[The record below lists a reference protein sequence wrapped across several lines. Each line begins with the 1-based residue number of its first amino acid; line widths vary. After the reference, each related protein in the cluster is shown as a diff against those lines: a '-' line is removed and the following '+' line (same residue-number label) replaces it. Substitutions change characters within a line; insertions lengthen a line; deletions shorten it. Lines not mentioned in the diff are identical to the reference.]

1 MMDEMDEI
9 WMLYADDG
17 AQSLDAMEAALDALE
32 GGKGDMGA
40 HIGALFRAVHT
51 FKGNSRVLGLA
62 QVEGLAHLAEDL
74 IGLVRDEG
82 VPLNGEITD
91 ILMRTGDAL
100 RGMLEETADTRADV
114 EPGPTAGLKQD
125 LRTMIGRLTGA
136 EAEPAEP
143 APAAEPQPDV
153 APQKAAAEAPAAPK
167 SEPEPEPEAASAP
180 KAKAPV
186 FDMGLAGLLDQL
198 DGGDGA
204 EFDEFEGDDDEPE
217 FEPEDDPEPE
227 AELEAEEDAAPQSEA
242 EAEPEPEPE
251 PAPQVKTVAE
261 VTEGKL
267 LAPDSEHHK
276 IFNDMADKT
285 CAALD
290 ALVAE
295 WVEDTSPRAAHRQA
309 DNLHYA
315 AGQLNLADWLA
326 LLEPV
331 LSGDAPDLAATRDLS
346 AAIRRLLS
354 GESAAPEVAEEP
366 APEPEPMPEPAVDVV
381 SEPVAEPEPAPEP
394 QVEAKAAPVKKTTA
408 LPKPAVEVAE
418 GKLRADQTYHQIFA
432 DMVFKTLDKMDA
444 LCANWSE
451 DSSLAALRKEADGLR
466 YAAQQLDLT
475 GWVALLDPVAEAT
488 GMSHAAAK
496 DHVAELRARAAQEFG
511 DADAAP
517 AQTRG
522 PIDPAADGRAFFQAI
537 AELYPLIADQGMRM
551 GGDTPCTMEERR
563 DLAERI
569 ADLAA
574 PREYVRLVDSAHRL
588 SQEPAG
594 HAYRAAEL
602 ALYEELVSVERSL
615 PASVFDAEMMPPS
628 KLLGAWCVD
637 HIFETL
643 QSLRKGMEAR
653 SVEDGAN
660 WFPAF
665 STLMRQVHFACLN
678 YRIETASQLTMALI
692 DLFARVRVDQKAPD
706 VILLQ
711 MGRGFVDTMELVFD
725 ALDQGDTPDTSRIE
739 KMFEEATN
747 ACFVASGVMTAKS
760 IESRLG
766 LPPEFH
772 RVMSPESVKTAHEAI
787 KEGLHFYVLRA
798 DLNDDD
804 ALAQGF
810 LEWITTGVVRMI
822 TNVTVFLDKA
832 TLFDFLVASS
842 LEEDRMVERLA
853 MLDTTG
859 TRLMMAQALKVRE
872 APEAG
877 AAEPDTLDLIP
888 MSDVGD
894 SLALLEAVGAIS
906 ASHAQLEHEL
916 TQLASVDLVQDVM
929 EALRAAGVG
938 ELEQRV
944 RSVLRDRLEQHNMRL
959 QEISESGAQLSAE
972 LSHLQQESVAQRSR
986 PSEVLL
992 RPLKAYVATQ
1002 ARKIGVDA
1010 SVTYVGGD
1018 VMLDQML
1025 IEELRGPLKTLVNLR
1040 LSGEYP
1046 ASRFH
1051 ISVEAESDHVRVELT
1066 DNSPEAPVSEAYAVL
1081 ADEMARKKGALR
1093 RVSLP
1098 AGAGVR
1104 FHLRVPQH
1112 MIVLDGMVVRVGHVR
1127 YVLPVDSIHRILQTD
1142 RLLPVAA
1149 SGGARM
1155 LHIDEGPLVPV
1166 HPLLPEPADMP
1177 AGARLYV
1184 VLSSNQTRIAIP
1196 VDELL
1201 GQQLVMLRPLQG
1213 VLSGMRDMSGIAVL
1227 SGGEVGMVV
1236 AVSALAS
1243 GDESKASVAA

>member
-1 MMDEMDEI
+1 
-9 WMLYADDG
+9 
-17 AQSLDAMEAALDALE
+17 
-32 GGKGDMGA
+32 
-40 HIGALFRAVHT
+40 V
-51 FKGNSRVLGLA
+51 
-62 QVEGLAHLAEDL
+62 
-74 IGLVRDEG
+74 
-82 VPLNGEITD
+82 
-91 ILMRTGDAL
+91 
-100 RGMLEETADTRADV
+100 
-114 EPGPTAGLKQD
+114 
-125 LRTMIGRLTGA
+125 
-136 EAEPAEP
+136 
-143 APAAEPQPDV
+143 
-153 APQKAAAEAPAAPK
+153 
-167 SEPEPEPEAASAP
+167 
-180 KAKAPV
+180 
-186 FDMGLAGLLDQL
+186 
-198 DGGDGA
+198 
-204 EFDEFEGDDDEPE
+204 
-217 FEPEDDPEPE
+217 
-227 AELEAEEDAAPQSEA
+227 
-242 EAEPEPEPE
+242 
-251 PAPQVKTVAE
+251 
-261 VTEGKL
+261 
-267 LAPDSEHHK
+267 
-276 IFNDMADKT
+276 
-285 CAALD
+285 
-290 ALVAE
+290 
-295 WVEDTSPRAAHRQA
+295 
-309 DNLHYA
+309 
-315 AGQLNLADWLA
+315 
-326 LLEPV
+326 
-331 LSGDAPDLAATRDLS
+331 
-346 AAIRRLLS
+346 
-354 GESAAPEVAEEP
+354 
-366 APEPEPMPEPAVDVV
+366 
-381 SEPVAEPEPAPEP
+381 
-394 QVEAKAAPVKKTTA
+394 
-408 LPKPAVEVAE
+408 
-418 GKLRADQTYHQIFA
+418 
-432 DMVFKTLDKMDA
+432 
-444 LCANWSE
+444 
-451 DSSLAALRKEADGLR
+451 AALRA
-466 YAAQQLDLT
+466 
-475 GWVALLDPVAEAT
+475 
-488 GMSHAAAK
+488 H
-496 DHVAELRARAAQEFG
+496 AAQEFG
-511 DADAAP
+511 GGDAAP
-517 AQTRG
+517 VQTRG
-522 PIDPAADGRAFFQAI
+522 AVDPAADGRAFFLAM
-537 AELYPLIADQGMRM
+537 AELYPLIAEQGTRM
-551 GGDTPCTMEERR
+551 SGDAPCTVAERR

-569 ADLAA
+569 ADQAA
-574 PREYVRLVDSAHRL
+574 PRGFVRVVDSALRL

-615 PASVFDAEMMPPS
+615 PASVFDAEMMAPS
-628 KLLGAWCVD
+628 QILGAWCAD

-643 QSLRKGMEAR
+643 QSLRKGLEAR
-653 SVEDGAN
+653 GAEAGAN

-665 STLMRQVHFACLN
+665 DTLMRQVHFACLN
-678 YRIETASQLTMALI
+678 YRIDTASQLTMALI
-692 DLFARVRVDQKAPD
+692 DLFARVRIDQKAPD

-760 IESRLG
+760 IETRLG

-787 KEGLHFYVLRA
+787 REGLHFYVLRA

-832 TLFDFLVASS
+832 TLFDFLVAST

-853 MLDTTG
+853 MLDPSG
-859 TRLMMAQALKVRE
+859 ARLMMAQALRVRE
-872 APEAG
+872 APEVE
-877 AAEPDTLDLIP
+877 AAEPDSLDLIP
-888 MSDVGD
+888 MSEVGD

-916 TQLASVDLVQDVM
+916 TQLASVDLVQDVL

-944 RSVLRDRLEQHNMRL
+944 RSVLRDRLEQHNLRL

-986 PSEVLL
+986 PAEVLL
-992 RPLKAYVATQ
+992 RPLKAYVATR

-1040 LSGEYP
+1040 LAGEYP

-1066 DNSPEAPVSEAYAVL
+1066 DNSPEPAMDPAYGAL

-1127 YVLPVDSIHRILQTD
+1127 YVLPVDAIHRILQTD
-1142 RLLPVAA
+1142 RLLPVSA
-1149 SGGARM
+1149 SGATRM
-1155 LHIDEGPLVPV
+1155 LHIDEGALVPV
-1166 HPLLPEPADMP
+1166 HPLMPEPA
-1177 AGARLYV
+1177 ASSGGARLYV
-1184 VLSSNQTRIAIP
+1184 VLSSNETRIAIP

-1213 VLSGMRDMSGIAVL
+1213 VLSGMRDMSGIAIL

-1243 GDESKASVAA
+1243 GDARKASVAA

>member
-1 MMDEMDEI
+1 MDEI

-17 AQSLDAMEAALDALE
+17 AQSLDAMEAALDALD
-32 GGKGDMGA
+32 GGAGDMGA

-82 VPLNGEITD
+82 VPLSAEITD

-125 LRTMIGRLTGA
+125 LRTMIGRLTGG
-136 EAEPAEP
+136 ETEPAEP
-143 APAAEPQPDV
+143 APAAEPQTEV
-153 APQKAAAEAPAAPK
+153 APQQAAAEAPAAPM
-167 SEPEPEPEAASAP
+167 SEPEAVSAP

-204 EFDEFEGDDDEPE
+204 DFDEFEGDDDEPE
-217 FEPEDDPEPE
+217 FEPEDESEPE
-227 AELEAEEDAAPQSEA
+227 AEPEVEEASAPEI
-242 EAEPEPEPE
+242 EPEAGPEPE

-267 LAPDSEHHK
+267 LAPDPEHHK
-276 IFNDMADKT
+276 IFNEMAEKT

-290 ALVAE
+290 ALVAD
-295 WVEDTSPRAAHRQA
+295 WVDDSGSSAARKQA

-354 GESAAPEVAEEP
+354 GESAAPEAADLP
-366 APEPEPMPEPAVDVV
+366 APEPQPMPEPAADVV
-381 SEPVAEPEPAPEP
+381 PEPVAEPEPAPKPEA
-394 QVEAKAAPVKKTTA
+394 EAKAKAAPVKKA
-408 LPKPAVEVAE
+408 AARPKPVVEVTE

-432 DMVFKTLDKMDA
+432 DMVAKTLEKLDA

-451 DSSLAALRKEADGLR
+451 DSSPAALRKEADGLR
-466 YAAQQLDLT
+466 YAAQQLDLAV
-475 GWVALLDPVAEAT
+475 WVALLDPMAEAK
-488 GMSHAAAK
+488 GIGHAAAK
-496 DHVAELRARAAQEFG
+496 GHVAAVRARAAQDFG
-511 DADAAP
+511 GADAAP
-517 AQTRG
+517 VQTRG
-522 PIDPAADGRAFFQAI
+522 SIDPAADGRAFFQAV
-537 AELYPLIADQGMRM
+537 AELYPLIADQGTRM
-551 GGDTPCTMEERR
+551 GGDTPCTMDERR

-574 PREYVRLVDSAHRL
+574 PRGYVRLVDSAHRL

-615 PASVFDAEMMPPS
+615 PASVFNTEMMPPS
-628 KLLGAWCVD
+628 KLLGAWCVE

-653 SVEDGAN
+653 SVEAGTN

-665 STLMRQVHFACLN
+665 DTLMRQVHFACLN
-678 YRIETASQLTMALI
+678 YRIDTASQLTMALI

-787 KEGLHFYVLRA
+787 KEGMHFYVLRA

-853 MLDTTG
+853 MLDPTG

-872 APEAG
+872 APEAA
-877 AAEPDTLDLIP
+877 AAEPDTFDLIP

-944 RSVLRDRLEQHNMRL
+944 RSVLRDRLDQHNLRL

-986 PSEVLL
+986 PAEVLL
-992 RPLKAYVATQ
+992 RPLKAYVATR

-1018 VMLDQML
+1018 AMLDQML

-1040 LSGEYP
+1040 LTGEYP

-1066 DNSPEAPVSEAYAVL
+1066 DNSPEAPASPAYTAL
-1081 ADEMARKKGALR
+1081 ADEMVRKKGALR

-1127 YVLPVDSIHRILQTD
+1127 YVLPVDAIHRILQTD
-1142 RLLPVAA
+1142 RILPVSA
-1149 SGGARM
+1149 SGATRM
-1155 LHIDEGPLVPV
+1155 LNIDEGALVPV
-1166 HPLLPEPADMP
+1166 HPLMPETAEV
-1177 AGARLYV
+1177 ARGARLYV
-1184 VLSSNQTRIAIP
+1184 VVSSNETRIAIP

-1236 AVSALAS
+1236 AVSALVS
-1243 GDESKASVAA
+1243 GDERKASVAA

>member
-17 AQSLDAMEAALDALE
+17 AQSLDAMEAALDSLE
-32 GGKGDMGA
+32 GGAGDMGA

-82 VPLNGEITD
+82 VALSGAITD

-114 EPGPTAGLKQD
+114 DPAPTAGLKQD
-125 LRTMIGRLTGA
+125 LRSLIVQLTGGA
-136 EAEPAEP
+136 VEDAAPAPQAIAPADEAELETSEP
-143 APAAEPQPDV
+143 ETV
-153 APQKAAAEAPAAPK
+153 RT
-167 SEPEPEPEAASAP
+167 PEPEPAP
-180 KAKAPV
+180 KPKMPALN
-186 FDMGLAGLLDQL
+186 MGLAGLLDQL

-204 EFDEFEGDDDEPE
+204 DFDAFEDDDLDDV
-217 FEPEDDPEPE
+217 FETETETE
-227 AELEAEEDAAPQSEA
+227 Q

-251 PAPQVKTVAE
+251 PESEPEPEPEEAVTSEPEPLPELAPAPQAKTVAE
-261 VTEGKL
+261 VTDGKL
-267 LAPDSEHHK
+267 LSPDPVHHQ
-276 IFNDMADKT
+276 IFKDMAVKT
-285 CAALD
+285 LAALD
-290 ALVAE
+290 ALVAAWSE
-295 WVEDTSPRAAHRQA
+295 GASPAAAKKQA
-309 DNLHYA
+309 DNLCYA
-315 AGQLNLADWLA
+315 AGQLRLGDWLA
-326 LLEPV
+326 ELEPF
-331 LSGDAPDLAATRDLS
+331 LATGAISPALTRDLS
-346 AAIRRLLS
+346 EALHRLLN
-354 GESAAPEVAEEP
+354 GEAIAPDADAVQKPEEP
-366 APEPEPMPEPAVDVV
+366 IAEPKVEAIKNPAKGH
-381 SEPVAEPEPAPEP
+381 AEPEPKAMASPAPTP
-394 QVEAKAAPVKKTTA
+394 QTQAVAEVTDGKVLRPDPAYQQIFAEMAAKTLDTLASLCANWVEDRSPAAARKQADDLCYAARQMNLGAWLDQLASFGASGSVTRADTTELIEA
-408 LPKPAVEVAE
+408 LRTRYHQDFETGEASVTPGTGPSDPVAE
-418 GKLRADQTYHQIFA
+418 GK
-432 DMVFKTLDKMDA
+432 
-444 LCANWSE
+444 
-451 DSSLAALRKEADGLR
+451 
-466 YAAQQLDLT
+466 
-475 GWVALLDPVAEAT
+475 
-488 GMSHAAAK
+488 
-496 DHVAELRARAAQEFG
+496 
-511 DADAAP
+511 
-517 AQTRG
+517 
-522 PIDPAADGRAFFQAI
+522 AFFTAM
-537 AELYPLIADQGMRM
+537 AALYPLIADQGMQM
-551 GGDTPCTMEERR
+551 NGAAPCSATERR

-574 PREYVRLVDSAHRL
+574 PRGFVRLVDSAQRL
-588 SQEPAG
+588 SEQSTGLE
-594 HAYRAAEL
+594 YRVAEL
-602 ALYEELVSVERSL
+602 SLYEELVSVERSL
-615 PASVFDAEMMPPS
+615 PATIFDDDLMAPS
-628 KLLGAWCVD
+628 QLLGAWSAD

-643 QSLRKGMEAR
+643 QSLRLGLDAR
-653 SVEDGAN
+653 ATAPGAG
-660 WFPAF
+660 WFPGF
-665 STLMRQVHFACLN
+665 ETLMRQVHFACLN
-678 YRIETASQLTMALI
+678 YRIDTASQLTMALI
-692 DLFARVRVDQKAPD
+692 DLFARVRVDAKTPD

-725 ALDQGDTPDTSRIE
+725 ALDQGDTPDTSRIA

-747 ACFVASGVMTAKS
+747 ACFVASGVMTAKT
-760 IESRLG
+760 IETRLG

-810 LEWITTGVVRMI
+810 LEWITTGLVRMI

-842 LEEDRMVERLA
+842 LEEDRMIERLA
-853 MLDTTG
+853 MLDPSG
-859 TRLMMAQALKVRE
+859 SRLAMARALRVSE
-872 APEAG
+872 APAVE
-877 AAEPDTLDLIP
+877 AAEPDTMDLIP
-888 MSDVGD
+888 LNDTKD

-916 TQLASVDLVQDVM
+916 ADMASIDLVQDVM
-929 EALRAAGVG
+929 DALRAAGIDD
-938 ELEQRV
+938 LEQRV
-944 RSVLRDRLEQHNMRL
+944 RSVLRDRLEQHNLRL

-986 PSEVLL
+986 PAEVLL
-992 RPLKAYVATQ
+992 RPLKAYLATR

-1018 VMLDQML
+1018 TMLDQML

-1040 LSGEYP
+1040 LAGEYP
-1046 ASRFH
+1046 ATRFH

-1066 DNSPEAPVSEAYAVL
+1066 DNSPEPAVAAAYAEL
-1081 ADEMARKKGALR
+1081 GDEMARKKGALR

-1112 MIVLDGMVVRVGHVR
+1112 MIVLDGMVVRVGQVR
-1127 YVLPVDSIHRILQTD
+1127 YVLPVDAIHRILQTD
-1142 RLLPVAA
+1142 RLLPVSA
-1149 SGGARM
+1149 SGHTRM
-1155 LHIDEGPLVPV
+1155 LNIDEGALVPV
-1166 HPLLPEPADMP
+1166 HPLVSETSEMAE
-1177 AGARLYV
+1177 GARPYV
-1184 VLSSNQTRIAIP
+1184 VVSSNQTRIAIP

-1213 VLSGMRDMSGIAVL
+1213 VLSGMRDMSGIAIL

-1243 GDESKASVAA
+1243 GAFASPSVAA

>member
-32 GGKGDMGA
+32 GGAGDMGA

-82 VPLNGEITD
+82 VPMSGEITD

-125 LRTMIGRLTGA
+125 LRAMIGRLTGH
-136 EAEPAEP
+136 E
-143 APAAEPQPDV
+143 
-153 APQKAAAEAPAAPK
+153 AEAPAAP
-167 SEPEPEPEAASAP
+167 SEDKAAEPQNETAPTPADVQEEPQAAPPPPAPAP
-180 KAKAPV
+180 KPKVPA

-204 EFDEFEGDDDEPE
+204 DFDEFEGDDDEPE
-217 FEPEDDPEPE
+217 FDQD
-227 AELEAEEDAAPQSEA
+227 LAPEA
-242 EAEPEPEPE
+242 EAEEEPDVEPELEPEPELEAEPEPE

-267 LAPDSEHHK
+267 LAPDPEHHK
-276 IFNDMADKT
+276 IFNDMAVKACDG
-285 CAALD
+285 LD
-290 ALVAE
+290 ALVAD
-295 WVEDTSPRAAHRQA
+295 WAEDSGPRAARKQA

-326 LLEPV
+326 LLGPF
-331 LSGDAPDLAATRDLS
+331 LDADAPDLTATRDLS
-346 AAIRRLLS
+346 KAMRRLLG
-354 GESAAPEVAEEP
+354 GESAEPEAVDMPAPEAQPMPAPAPVA
-366 APEPEPMPEPAVDVV
+366 APEPEP
-381 SEPVAEPEPAPEP
+381 EPEVAAAPEP
-394 QVEAKAAPVKKTTA
+394 EAEPQKKTKA
-408 LPKPAVEVAE
+408 RPKPVVEITE
-418 GKLRADQTYHQIFA
+418 GKLRADPTYHQIFA
-432 DMVFKTLDKMDA
+432 DMVAKTLEKLDA
-444 LCANWSE
+444 LCSDWSE
-451 DSSLAALRKEADGLR
+451 ATSPATLRKEADGLR
-466 YAAQQLDLT
+466 YAARQLDLAD
-475 GWVALLDPVAEAT
+475 WVALLDPIADAT
-488 GMSHAAAK
+488 GMSHPEA
-496 DHVAELRARAAQEFG
+496 DGHVAALRARYAKDFTSGHIPTPTPEPV
-511 DADAAP
+511 DA
-517 AQTRG
+517 
-522 PIDPAADGRAFFQAI
+522 ISDGRAFFNAV
-537 AELYPLIADQGMRM
+537 AELYPLISDQGIRM
-551 GGDTPCTMEERR
+551 AGQTPCTMDERR

-574 PREYVRLVDSAHRL
+574 PRGYVRLVDSAHRL

-594 HAYRAAEL
+594 QAYRAAEL

-615 PASVFDAEMMPPS
+615 PASVFDAERMAPS
-628 KLLGAWCVD
+628 KLLSMWCAD

-643 QSLRKGMEAR
+643 QSLRKGLEAR
-653 SVEDGAN
+653 GGEAEAN

-665 STLMRQVHFACLN
+665 DTLMRQVHFACLN
-678 YRIETASQLTMALI
+678 YRIDTASQLTMALI

-711 MGRGFVDTMELVFD
+711 MGRGFIDTMELVFD

-760 IESRLG
+760 IETRLG

-832 TLFDFLVASS
+832 TLFDFLVAST

-853 MLDTTG
+853 MLDPTG
-859 TRLMMAQALKVRE
+859 ARLMMARALRVSE
-872 APEAG
+872 ASESDAV
-877 AAEPDTLDLIP
+877 EPDTLDLIP

-916 TQLASVDLVQDVM
+916 TQLASVDLVQDVL
-929 EALRAAGVG
+929 EALRVAGVG

-944 RSVLRDRLEQHNMRL
+944 RSVLRDRLEQHHLRL
-959 QEISESGAQLSAE
+959 QEISESGAQLSTE

-986 PSEVLL
+986 PAEVLL
-992 RPLKAYVATQ
+992 RPLKAYVATR

-1010 SVTYVGGD
+1010 TVTYVGGD
-1018 VMLDQML
+1018 AMLDQML

-1040 LSGEYP
+1040 LAGEYP

-1066 DNSPEAPVSEAYAVL
+1066 DNSPEAATAPAYAAL

-1127 YVLPVDSIHRILQTD
+1127 YVLPVDTIHRILQTD
-1142 RLLPVAA
+1142 RLLPVSA
-1149 SGGARM
+1149 SGATRM
-1155 LHIDEGPLVPV
+1155 LNIDEGALVPV
-1166 HPLLPEPADMP
+1166 HPLMPEAPEA
-1177 AGARLYV
+1177 ARGARLYV
-1184 VLSSNQTRIAIP
+1184 ILSSNETRIAIP

-1236 AVSALAS
+1236 AVSALVS
-1243 GDESKASVAA
+1243 GDTRTASVAA